1 MTLRYETVGEMIT
14 QNEQQKSIRAAVGRD
29 MQRQREINM
38 YGMTTD
44 DIRTQYMAIGQMTG
58 LEMVVAGILSDVQ
71 ELTAYQHAANI
82 NSKATKELIRQ
93 QLNIAKFVLFEMM
106 DQKETAWAIWRIYTQ
121 SS

>member
-29 MQRQREINM
+29 MQRQREINL

-106 DQKETAWAIWRIYTQ
+106 DQKETA
-121 SS
+121 